1 MTTIADTLQTP
12 DLSAHPGDVCWAQA
26 MAQLAEA
33 IETHGAHPS
42 RTVVLVPYAQL
53 IQQARCAWAAH
64 TALTGKAASFMPRFE
79 STMNWSGTSE
89 TSEGWDGDFAPAP
102 EDIQMDAAIDALTG
116 AALLERAGLVA
127 QQAALAGRLVESSWA
142 MARLAAA
149 QAPAQRLAWGAHM
162 AAQLGVGLESP
173 LLALELAVGRIAL
186 AWAAASSYPSDVL
199 FSKQFDLLVVLG
211 GFQSE
216 PLVEALK
223 VHFSHKA
230 VTLKLTTPPM
240 LGALSLHA
248 AQDAEDE
255 AHRAAACVIAHLQK
269 GRCPVALIAQDRV
282 LTRRTRAMLAGRGI
296 ALRDETGWK
305 LSTTRA
311 AATLMSLLRAM
322 PWDASADA
330 VLDWLKNAPAFDASA
345 VTLLEIE
352 LRKAGVRFWHD
363 LPARDPLHN
372 SGEAV
377 AVGSG
382 WAARRLFAGNS
393 PAIAKKNNA
402 ADRPSPADYRPQG
415 VMQRVPMVLDTLL
428 VINATALRDGLQRAR
443 LLTDW
448 LHDLRA
454 ALQTSNQWEPLA
466 IDTAGSAVLAALRLD
481 AGSEV
486 QFTSS
491 IRMSL
496 QDFTSWVNQTLEAA
510 SFSPEHPP
518 EAQVV
523 ILPLSQLLGRPM
535 QAVVLPGADEVRLAV
550 SPELPGM
557 WLPAQREVLG
567 LPSRAE
573 LAAAQRQAWDYAL
586 HMPHI
591 DVLWRTSE
599 GGEALMPSGF
609 VQEVLLKQA
618 SDKSLRSGCMAADPR
633 IQREVAAR
641 PTPHPMPQL
650 VSTNEALSTRLTRLS
665 ASAYEDLRRCP
676 YRFFALRLLK
686 LQESEELESEL
697 GKREFGNWLH
707 TLLNSFHEALKTATD
722 QSMQARLAMINIA
735 AESAAKELG
744 STDSEFLPFAAIW
757 PRVRDGYLD
766 WLTGH
771 EAGGAQFLQGE
782 VWKEMPYGS
791 VTLFGKLDRIDQ
803 LPGGSRLVMDYKT
816 EARATTQARIK
827 EGSEDTQLAFYA
839 ALLADD
845 TLAASYVN
853 LGEKE
858 PTKTYGQSDIV
869 HLRDGLIE
877 SILRDVSGIA
887 AGAPMPALGEGKAC
901 DYCSARGMCRK
912 DFW

>member
-1 MTTIADTLQTP
+1 M
-12 DLSAHPGDVCWAQA
+12 
-26 MAQLAEA
+26 
-33 IETHGAHPS
+33 
-42 RTVVLVPYAQL
+42 PYAQL

-89 TSEGWDGDFAPAP
+89 TSERGGGGFVPAP
-102 EDIQMDAAIDALTG
+102 EDIQMDTAIDALTA
-116 AALLERAGLVA
+116 AALLERAGLGAQQAALRTGIGA

-149 QAPAQRLAWGAHM
+149 QAPAQRLAWGAHL

-199 FSKQFDLLVVLG
+199 FSQQLDLLVVLG

-230 VTLKLTTPPM
+230 VTLKLTAPPM

-330 VLDWLKNAPAFDASA
+330 VLDWLKNAPAFDASR

-352 LRKAGVRFWHD
+352 LRKAGVRFWRA
-363 LPARDPLHN
+363 LPAR
-372 SGEAV
+372 
-377 AVGSG
+377 
-382 WAARRLFAGNS
+382 
-393 PAIAKKNNA
+393 
-402 ADRPSPADYRPQG
+402 
-415 VMQRVPMVLDTLL
+415 VLDTPLAIS
-428 VINATALRDGLQRAR
+428 VTVLRDGLQRAR

-454 ALQTSNQWEPLA
+454 ALQTSSQWEPLA
-466 IDTAGSAVLAALRLD
+466 RDAAGSAVLAALRLD
-481 AGSEV
+481 ESSEV
-486 QFTSS
+486 PFASS
-491 IRMSL
+491 VRMRL
-496 QDFTSWVNQTLEAA
+496 QDFTSWVMQTLEAA
-510 SFSPEHPP
+510 SFAPEHPP

-523 ILPLSQLLGRPM
+523 ILPLSQLLGRSM
-535 QAVVLPGADEVRLAV
+535 QAVVLPGADEVRLTV
-550 SPELPGM
+550 SPEPPGM
-557 WLPAQREVLG
+557 WTSSQREVLG

-573 LAAAQRQAWDYAL
+573 LASAQRQAWDYAL

-599 GGEALMPSGF
+599 AGEALMPSGF
-609 VQEVLLKQA
+609 VQEVLLKQ
-618 SDKSLRSGCMAADPR
+618 SPLMAADPR
-633 IQREVAAR
+633 IQREVAAQ

-650 VSTNEALSTRLTRLS
+650 VSTNQALSTPLTRLTRLS

-707 TLLNSFHEALKTATD
+707 TLLNSFHQALKIATD
-722 QSMQARLAMINIA
+722 QSMQARIAMINIA
-735 AESAAKELG
+735 AETAAKELG
-744 STDSEFLPFAAIW
+744 LTDSEFLPFAASW

-766 WLTGH
+766 WLAGH

-782 VWKEMPYGS
+782 VWKEMPYSS

-803 LPGGSRLVMDYKT
+803 LADGSILVMDYKT

-827 EGSEDTQLAFYA
+827 AGSEDTQLAFYA

-845 TLAASYVN
+845 TLAAAYIN

-877 SILRDVSGIA
+877 SILSDVSRIA

-912 DFW
+912 DFWQI

>member
-352 LRKAGVRFWHD
+352 LRKAGVRFWRD
-363 LPARDPLHN
+363 LPAR
-372 SGEAV
+372 
-377 AVGSG
+377 
-382 WAARRLFAGNS
+382 
-393 PAIAKKNNA
+393 
-402 ADRPSPADYRPQG
+402 
-415 VMQRVPMVLDTLL
+415 VLDTLL
-428 VINATALRDGLQRAR
+428 VSNATALRDGLQRAR

-466 IDTAGSAVLAALRLD
+466 RDAAGSAVLAALRLD
-481 AGSEV
+481 ESSEV
-486 QFTSS
+486 PFASS

-496 QDFTSWVNQTLEAA
+496 QDFTSWVMQTLEAA
-510 SFSPEHPP
+510 SFVPEHPP

-523 ILPLSQLLGRPM
+523 ILPLSQLLGRRM

-573 LAAAQRQAWDYAL
+573 LASAQRQAWDYAL

-650 VSTNEALSTRLTRLS
+650 VSTNEALSTPLSRLTRLS

-676 YRFFALRLLK
+676 YRFFSLRLLK

-707 TLLNSFHEALKTATD
+707 TLLNNFHEALKMATD

-744 STDSEFLPFAAIW
+744 LTDSEFLPFAASW

-766 WLTGH
+766 WLAGH

>member
-1 MTTIADTLQTP
+1 MTTIVDIPQASDP
-12 DLSAHPGDVCWAQA
+12 SGHPGDVCWAQA
-26 MAQLAEA
+26 MAQLAA
-33 IETHGAHPS
+33 SIETHGAHPAQ
-42 RTVVLVPYAQL
+42 TVVLVPYAQL
-53 IQQARCAWAAH
+53 MQQARSAWASH
-64 TALTGKAASFMPRFE
+64 TAVTGKAASFVPRFE
-79 STMNWSGTSE
+79 TTMNWASTFEAGA
-89 TSEGWDGDFAPAP
+89 DGDFASAA
-102 EDIQMDAAIDALTG
+102 EDIQMDTALDALTA
-116 AALLERAGLVA
+116 AALLERAGLGA

-142 MARLAAA
+142 IARLAAA
-149 QAPAQRLAWGAHM
+149 QAPAQRLAWGVHM
-162 AAQLGVGLESP
+162 AARLGVGLESP

-186 AWAAASSYPSDVL
+186 AWAAASSYPTDVL
-199 FSKQFDLLVVLG
+199 FSKRFDLLVVLG

-216 PLVEALK
+216 AIVEALK
-223 VHFSHKA
+223 THFSHKA
-230 VTLKLTTPPM
+230 VMLKLTTPPM
-240 LGALSLHA
+240 PGALSLHA

-255 AHRAAACVIAHLQK
+255 AQRAAACVIAHLQQ
-269 GRCPVALIAQDRV
+269 GRSPVALIAQDRV
-282 LTRRTRAMLAGRGI
+282 LTRRLSAILAGRGI

-322 PWDASADA
+322 SWDASADA
-330 VLDWLKNAPAFDASA
+330 VLDWLKNASAFDASQ

-352 LRKAGVRFWHD
+352 LRKAGVRFWR
-363 LPARDPLHN
+363 A
-372 SGEAV
+372 
-377 AVGSG
+377 
-382 WAARRLFAGNS
+382 S
-393 PAIAKKNNA
+393 PAK
-402 ADRPSPADYRPQG
+402 
-415 VMQRVPMVLDTLL
+415 VLDSLL
-428 VINATALRDGLQRAR
+428 VINVTALRDGLQRTR

-454 ALQTSNQWEPLA
+454 ALQASHQWEPLA
-466 IDTAGSAVLAALRLD
+466 LDTAGSAVLAALRLD
-481 AGSEV
+481 EGSDV
-486 QFTSS
+486 QFASGT
-491 IRMSL
+491 RMSL

-510 SFSPEHPP
+510 SFAPEHPA

-550 SPELPGM
+550 SPEPPGM
-557 WLPAQREVLG
+557 WTPSQREVLG

-609 VQEVLLKQA
+609 VQEVLLKL
-618 SDKSLRSGCMAADPR
+618 SPVMAADPR
-633 IQREVAAR
+633 IQREVAVQ

-650 VSTNEALSTRLTRLS
+650 MSTGNSLLNERLTCLS

-722 QSMQARLAMINIA
+722 QSLKARIAMINIA
-735 AESAAKELG
+735 SETAAKELG
-744 STDSEFLPFAAIW
+744 LTDSEFLPFAAIW
-757 PRVRDGYLD
+757 PRVRTGYLD
-766 WLTGH
+766 WLAGH
-771 EAGGAQFLQGE
+771 EASGAQFLEGE
-782 VWKEMPYGS
+782 VWKEMPYGT
-791 VTLFGKLDRIDQ
+791 VKLFGKLDRIDQ
-803 LPGGSRLVMDYKT
+803 LPDGSALVMDYKT
-816 EARATTQARIK
+816 EASNTTKARIK
-827 EGSEDTQLAFYA
+827 EGPEDTQLAFYA

-845 TLAASYVN
+845 TLAAAYVN

-858 PTKTYGQSDIV
+858 PTKTYSQPEIV

-877 SILRDVSGIA
+877 SILSDVSRIA

-901 DYCSARGMCRK
+901 EYCAARGMCRK

>member
-1 MTTIADTLQTP
+1 
-12 DLSAHPGDVCWAQA
+12 
-26 MAQLAEA
+26 
-33 IETHGAHPS
+33 
-42 RTVVLVPYAQL
+42 VPYAQL

-89 TSEGWDGDFAPAP
+89 TSERGGGGFVPAP
-102 EDIQMDAAIDALTG
+102 EDIQMDTAIDALTA
-116 AALLERAGLVA
+116 AALLERAGLGAQQAALRTGIGA

-149 QAPAQRLAWGAHM
+149 QAPAQRLAWGAHL

-199 FSKQFDLLVVLG
+199 FSQQLDLLVVLG

-230 VTLKLTTPPM
+230 VTLKLTAPPM

-330 VLDWLKNAPAFDASA
+330 VLDWLKNAPAFDASR

-352 LRKAGVRFWHD
+352 LRKAGVRFWRA
-363 LPARDPLHN
+363 LPAR
-372 SGEAV
+372 
-377 AVGSG
+377 
-382 WAARRLFAGNS
+382 
-393 PAIAKKNNA
+393 
-402 ADRPSPADYRPQG
+402 
-415 VMQRVPMVLDTLL
+415 VLDTPLAIS
-428 VINATALRDGLQRAR
+428 VTVLRDGLQRAR

-448 LHDLRA
+448 LYDLRA

-466 IDTAGSAVLAALRLD
+466 RDAAGSAVLAALHLD
-481 AGSEV
+481 ESSEV
-486 QFTSS
+486 QFASS

-496 QDFTSWVNQTLEAA
+496 QDFTSWAMQTLEAA
-510 SFSPEHPP
+510 SFAPEHPP

-550 SPELPGM
+550 SPEPPGM
-557 WLPAQREVLG
+557 WTPSQREVLG

-573 LAAAQRQAWDYAL
+573 LASAQRQAWDYAL

-618 SDKSLRSGCMAADPR
+618 SDKSLRSCCMAADPR
-633 IQREVAAR
+633 IQREVADR
-641 PTPHPMPQL
+641 PTPHPMPQF
-650 VSTNEALSTRLTRLS
+650 VSTNEALSTPLTRLTRLS

-707 TLLNSFHEALKTATD
+707 TLLKSFHEALKTATD

-735 AESAAKELG
+735 AETAAKELG
-744 STDSEFLPFAAIW
+744 LTDSEFLPFTAIW

-766 WLTGH
+766 WLAGH
-771 EAGGAQFLQGE
+771 EASGAQFLQGE
-782 VWKEMPYGS
+782 VWKEMSYGS

-803 LPGGSRLVMDYKT
+803 LPDGADGSILVMDYKT

-877 SILRDVSGIA
+877 SILSDVSRIA
-887 AGAPMPALGEGKAC
+887 TGAPLPALGEGKAC

-912 DFW
+912 DFWQI